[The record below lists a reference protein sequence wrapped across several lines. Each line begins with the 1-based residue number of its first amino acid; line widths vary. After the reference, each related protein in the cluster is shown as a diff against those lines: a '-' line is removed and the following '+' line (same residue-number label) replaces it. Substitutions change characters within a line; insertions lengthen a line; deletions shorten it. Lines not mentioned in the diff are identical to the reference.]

1 MYKNLWGCV
10 MDLEK
15 AKEILV
21 TGGYTCVL
29 CRAEQIITSNQRGVA
44 PLMELWDAQRDVTG
58 FSAADKV
65 VGKAT
70 ALLYCLL
77 GVKSVYAMVM
87 SRPALAVLEAHGIEI
102 GYEQLVDAI
111 RNRTNTGF
119 CPIETATRD
128 IHDPKDAPQAIR
140 KALASRKP

>member
-1 MYKNLWGCV
+1 

-15 AKEILV
+15 AKEILF

-29 CRAEQIITSNQRGVA
+29 CREEQVITSDRRGVA

-70 ALLYCLL
+70 ALLYSLL
-77 GVKSVYAMVM
+77 GVQAVYGAVM
-87 SRPALAVLEAHGIEI
+87 SRSALAVLEAQGIAATY
-102 GYEQLVDAI
+102 GQLVDAI

-119 CPIETATRD
+119 CPMETATQD
-128 IHDPKDAPQAIR
+128 IHDPKDAPQPIQH
-140 KALASRKP
+140 ALVQLKNRSSSSP